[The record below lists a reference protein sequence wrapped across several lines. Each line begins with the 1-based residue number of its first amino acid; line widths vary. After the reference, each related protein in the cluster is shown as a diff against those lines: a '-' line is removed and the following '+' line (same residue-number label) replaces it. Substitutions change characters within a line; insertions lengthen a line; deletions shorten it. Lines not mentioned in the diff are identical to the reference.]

1 MKIFAHR
8 GLNRKAPENTMTAFR
23 LAHEAGVEWM
33 ETDVDI
39 LGDGTA
45 VILHDSTL
53 DRTTD
58 HSGSMYDLKFSD
70 LSEISAGAKFGDG
83 TSYRHERIP
92 LLTDLLAF
100 LRESHMKCNLEVKS
114 NEAGGAMS
122 RLLIDTI
129 LREIRDV
136 RPEDL
141 FISSFNH
148 VFLYQIHQQ
157 RPDLQLACLFTK
169 ECLWYDAISRCEQVG
184 ATAIHPEDS
193 GLTAEITRRLKDA
206 GLQINVWTVNDPS
219 RAREFASWGV
229 DGIFTDIADEMRA
242 ALDH

>member
-8 GLNRKAPENTMTAFR
+8 GLNRKAPENTLSAFR
-23 LAHEAGVEWM
+23 LAHEAGVEWI

-58 HSGSMYDLKFSD
+58 RCGSIYDLTVAD
-70 LSEISAGAKFGDG
+70 LDQISAGAKFGDS

-92 LLTDLLAF
+92 LLTDLLTF
-100 LRESHMKCNLEVKS
+100 LKESHMKCNLEVKS

-122 RLLIDTI
+122 RRLVDTV
-129 LREIRDV
+129 LREIQDV
-136 RPEDL
+136 SPTEL
-141 FISSFNH
+141 LISSFNH

-169 ECLWYDAISRCEQVG
+169 ECLWEDAVSRCEQVG

-193 GLTAEITRRLKDA
+193 GLTIEITKRLQDA
-206 GLQINVWTVNDPS
+206 GLQINVWTVNDPT
-219 RAREFASWGV
+219 RARELASWGV

-242 ALDH
+242 SLGD

>member
-8 GLNRKAPENTMTAFR
+8 GLNRKAPENTLAAFR
-23 LAHEAGVEWM
+23 LAHEAGVEWI

-58 HSGSMYDLKFSD
+58 RRGSMYDLTVTD
-70 LSEISAGAKFGDG
+70 LDQISAGAKFGDG

-92 LLTDLLAF
+92 LLTDLLTF
-100 LRESHMKCNLEVKS
+100 LKESHMKCNLEVKS

-122 RLLIDTI
+122 RRLVDTV
-129 LREIRDV
+129 LREIQDV
-136 RPEDL
+136 SPAEL
-141 FISSFNH
+141 LISSFNH

-169 ECLWYDAISRCEQVG
+169 ECLWEDAVSRCEQVG

-193 GLTAEITRRLKDA
+193 GLTIEITKRLQDA
-206 GLQINVWTVNDPS
+206 GLQINVWTVNDPT
-219 RAREFASWGV
+219 RARELASWGV

-242 ALDH
+242 SLGD